1 MRKCYGEKMIDGK
14 TIALVLPCYNEDLG
28 LLEMLSKKPKCIDEV
43 IVVDNNSTDC
53 TVKIAKLFDCILLHE
68 PKQGYG
74 AAFKRGYRHADSD
87 IIVSMDADASYP
99 LDEVERCVHFLL
111 DNGLDFVSCSRFPLK
126 DKNSMKPLNY
136 VGNRFLTMVANELF
150 GLELHD
156 ITTGMWIF
164 RNWYTIVAPMCS
176 NSMAFTTDIK
186 LMMPSAHFG
195 ETHISYRPRVGK
207 VKLNWWLDGL
217 RMLWAMAQMKA
228 GEKR

>member
-1 MRKCYGEKMIDGK
+1 MIDGK
-14 TIALVLPCYNEDLG
+14 TITLVLPCYNEDLG

-53 TVKIAKLFDCILLHE
+53 TAKIAKLFDCILLHE

-74 AAFKRGYRHADSD
+74 AAFKRGYRRADSN

-136 VGNRFLTMVANELF
+136 VGNRFLTMIANELF

-156 ITTGMWIF
+156 ITTGMWVF
-164 RNWYTIVAPMCS
+164 NRWAWWWVDGGADNMVYTVH
-176 NSMAFTTDIK
+176 IK
-186 LMMPSAHFG
+186 LIMQRHGRFG
-195 ETHISYRPRVGK
+195 ETHISYRPRIGK

-217 RMLWAMAQMKA
+217 RMLWAMIGLRTK
-228 GEKR
+228 GRIR